1 MNKAENKTI
10 NDYVPKTNDQYIQN
24 SNNKIYDKPFIFQQS
39 ELNNNDKTSAS
50 PSSSFVPQLSY
61 IKAIERARSPALKAA
76 LSDPTL
82 NGVLKSIPSRKAYNF
97 SETSQARL
105 RFENNVRRYYYQLT
119 VGCGDKH
126 CNNKLCASSK
136 LKIVIPPNACAIMA
150 VQLASRS
157 KHQFCPRCPTEPNI
171 ALPNNILKTG
181 TPNSLSNFNS
191 KNSSTLSMS
200 STAPQDNLKKKNK
213 EEMSDNNNNLYN
225 DHSEQ
230 INNNLSLNGHGSF
243 ISSFLASSP
252 FSSLKHHPVNSSSCI
267 DLASMNKDRSNQR
280 LATMT
285 LSSSESGSSDDVSN
299 EDSIKNEKLID
310 KDVYE
315 LNNKS
320 NRFDSSTEKY
330 YQPLN
335 DTKQY
340 NSQLSRLKQENSSN
354 MYRTKSLQDLPSLSS
369 ATDNFSKF
377 KYKSFMS
384 PSPSFSSLQVLAS
397 DDTYGQE
404 VEIDEYPDEPQFA
417 LSYLTLPL
425 LKQAIATYIKTDINS
440 SIQPSTSNAKLEKDE
455 SSSSLNESLDN
466 MSLNENEI
474 EKDNQSCS
482 SSESLTAK
490 ISLMGTK
497 NDPSFIISTIKSVFS
512 SNEALNKSFLLK
524 PFKSSNENTS
534 GLDIEAIEESYNLIL
549 NLKPKELFVRTLA
562 NAIEILLAKLTLNIR
577 AYQNGSPENLRLL
590 IILCKNP
597 LLKNPQYHEQLLR
610 KLCIIISHLK
620 NKSKNIMIKWFSEFK
635 HDPFEELV
643 GNIQQYIVSHFAV
656 SPSSKDPIVSA
667 IKVLQLLYIANE
679 LAKPNQIVPIDRF
692 YNDTIAKRLNFKDEY
707 KNWKKLIDTKKY
719 DEFSYFKYPL
729 LFNPVSKTRIL
740 HIDAM
745 VQMSQEFEDAFVNH
759 ALVIHAQHFLQDSSS
774 ISNLEDNLKDV
785 TCPYLVLEVRRAHLV
800 EDVLNQISKKEKD
813 LKKPLK
819 VKFVGGGEEG
829 MDQGG
834 VQKEFFQIITA
845 QLLDQQYGMFTYD
858 TETRY
863 SWINGASL
871 ESEKHF
877 ELVGIVIGLALYNG
891 VILAVNFPRLMYKRL
906 LDEEPTLEDIKLAF
920 PALGKGLEQMLN
932 WTDGDVGDI
941 FMRSFQISYEV
952 YGQVKT
958 YNLVENG
965 ENILVTNE
973 NREEF
978 VKLYIHHLVIDSIK
992 RQFTAFR
999 RGFYK
1004 VCGGY
1009 ALKMCRA
1016 EELELLISGS
1026 VELDYEELE
1035 KATEYDDGYSK
1046 DHIVIKNFWEIVH
1059 AMTYDQK
1066 KKLLMFV
1073 TASDR
1078 VPLKGLG
1085 NLTFVIQRNGPD
1097 TDRLPTALTCFGR
1110 LLLPEYST
1118 KEKLKNRLLTAIE
1131 NAKGFGLV

>member
-1 MNKAENKTI
+1 MPI
-10 NDYVPKTNDQYIQN
+10 SCI
-24 SNNKIYDKPFIFQQS
+24 
-39 ELNNNDKTSAS
+39 
-50 PSSSFVPQLSY
+50 
-61 IKAIERARSPALKAA
+61 
-76 LSDPTL
+76 
-82 NGVLKSIPSRKAYNF
+82 
-97 SETSQARL
+97 
-105 RFENNVRRYYYQLT
+105 
-119 VGCGDKH
+119 
-126 CNNKLCASSK
+126 
-136 LKIVIPPNACAIMA
+136 
-150 VQLASRS
+150 RS
-157 KHQFCPRCPTEPNI
+157 KACTFGRRC
-171 ALPNNILKTG
+171 
-181 TPNSLSNFNS
+181 
-191 KNSSTLSMS
+191 
-200 STAPQDNLKKKNK
+200 
-213 EEMSDNNNNLYN
+213 
-225 DHSEQ
+225 
-230 INNNLSLNGHGSF
+230 
-243 ISSFLASSP
+243 
-252 FSSLKHHPVNSSSCI
+252 
-267 DLASMNKDRSNQR
+267 
-280 LATMT
+280 
-285 LSSSESGSSDDVSN
+285 
-299 EDSIKNEKLID
+299 
-310 KDVYE
+310 
-315 LNNKS
+315 
-320 NRFDSSTEKY
+320 
-330 YQPLN
+330 
-335 DTKQY
+335 
-340 NSQLSRLKQENSSN
+340 
-354 MYRTKSLQDLPSLSS
+354 
-369 ATDNFSKF
+369 
-377 KYKSFMS
+377 
-384 PSPSFSSLQVLAS
+384 
-397 DDTYGQE
+397 
-404 VEIDEYPDEPQFA
+404 
-417 LSYLTLPL
+417 
-425 LKQAIATYIKTDINS
+425 
-440 SIQPSTSNAKLEKDE
+440 
-455 SSSSLNESLDN
+455 
-466 MSLNENEI
+466 
-474 EKDNQSCS
+474 
-482 SSESLTAK
+482 
-490 ISLMGTK
+490 
-497 NDPSFIISTIKSVFS
+497 
-512 SNEALNKSFLLK
+512 
-524 PFKSSNENTS
+524 FKSS
-534 GLDIEAIEESYNLIL
+534 
-549 NLKPKELFVRTLA
+549 K
-562 NAIEILLAKLTLNIR
+562 
-577 AYQNGSPENLRLL
+577 
-590 IILCKNP
+590 
-597 LLKNPQYHEQLLR
+597 
-610 KLCIIISHLK
+610 IS
-620 NKSKNIMIKWFSEFK
+620 
-635 HDPFEELV
+635 
-643 GNIQQYIVSHFAV
+643 
-656 SPSSKDPIVSA
+656 
-667 IKVLQLLYIANE
+667 
-679 LAKPNQIVPIDRF
+679 
-692 YNDTIAKRLNFKDEY
+692 
-707 KNWKKLIDTKKY
+707 
-719 DEFSYFKYPL
+719 
-729 LFNPVSKTRIL
+729 
-740 HIDAM
+740 
-745 VQMSQEFEDAFVNH
+745 
-759 ALVIHAQHFLQDSSS
+759 
-774 ISNLEDNLKDV
+774 
-785 TCPYLVLEVRRAHLV
+785 
-800 EDVLNQISKKEKD
+800 
-813 LKKPLK
+813 LK

-978 VKLYIHHLVIDSIK
+978 VKLYIHHLVIDSIS

>member
-1 MNKAENKTI
+1 MKKAENKTI
-10 NDYVPKTNDQYIQN
+10 NNYVSKADDHYIQN
-24 SNNKIYDKPFIFQQS
+24 SNNKIYDKPLIYQQS
-39 ELNNNDKTSAS
+39 ELNNNDKASAS
-50 PSSSFVPQLSY
+50 PSSALVPPFPY

-76 LSDPTL
+76 LSDPSL
-82 NGVLKSIPSRKAYNF
+82 NGVLKSIPSRKAYNS

-105 RFENNVRRYYYQLT
+105 RFENYVRRYYYQLT
-119 VGCGDKH
+119 VGCGDKN

-136 LKIVIPPNACAIMA
+136 LKIIIPPNACAIMA

-171 ALPNNILKTG
+171 ALPDNILKTG
-181 TPNSLSNFNS
+181 MPNTLSNS
-191 KNSSTLSMS
+191 KNSSLSMS
-200 STAPQDNLKKKNK
+200 FSASQENLRKKNK
-213 EEMSDNNNNLYN
+213 EAANDNNNLYN

-230 INNNLSLNGHGSF
+230 VNNNISLNGHGSF
-243 ISSFLASSP
+243 ISSFLSSSP
-252 FSSLKHHPVNSSSCI
+252 FSSLKHHPSNSSSFT
-267 DLASMNKDRSNQR
+267 DLSSMNKDKSNQR
-280 LATMT
+280 SATLT
-285 LSSSESGSSDDVSN
+285 LNSSESGSSDDLSSEGSVKK
-299 EDSIKNEKLID
+299 DHIID

-315 LNNKS
+315 LNSK
-320 NRFDSSTEKY
+320 DSREKPSHFASYTEKY

-335 DTKQY
+335 DSKHL
-340 NSQLSRLKQENSSN
+340 NSQLSKIKQESLAN
-354 MYRTKSLQDLPSLSS
+354 MTRTKSLQDLPSLSS

-377 KYKSFMS
+377 KFKSFMS

-425 LKQAIATYIKTDINS
+425 LKQAIATYIKTDVTEVNQS
-440 SIQPSTSNAKLEKDE
+440 MPSIPTVNEKLNNI
-455 SSSSLNESLDN
+455 SLS
-466 MSLNENEI
+466 ENKL
-474 EKDNQSCS
+474 EKDNQSCD
-482 SSESLTAK
+482 SLSLNMDKK
-490 ISLMGTK
+490 ITTMETK

-524 PFKSSNENTS
+524 PFKSSKENTS
-534 GLDIEAIEESYNLIL
+534 GLDIEAIEESYDLIL

-597 LLKNPQYHEQLLR
+597 LLKDPQYHEQLLR
-610 KLCIIISHLK
+610 KLCIVLSQLR
-620 NKSKNIMIKWFSEFK
+620 NRSKNVMIKWFSEFK

-643 GNIQQYIVSHFAV
+643 GNIQQYIVSHFSV
-656 SPSSKDPIVSA
+656 SPNSKDPIVSA

-759 ALVIHAQHFLQDSSS
+759 ALVIHAQHFLQDSTS

-978 VKLYIHHLVIDSIK
+978 VKLYIHHLVIDSIS

-1059 AMTYDQK
+1059 TMTYDQK

>member
-1 MNKAENKTI
+1 MNDN
-10 NDYVPKTNDQYIQN
+10 N
-24 SNNKIYDKPFIFQQS
+24 SNIYNEQS
-39 ELNNNDKTSAS
+39 EQVNNN
-50 PSSSFVPQLSY
+50 
-61 IKAIERARSPALKAA
+61 I
-76 LSDPTL
+76 
-82 NGVLKSIPSRKAYNF
+82 
-97 SETSQARL
+97 
-105 RFENNVRRYYYQLT
+105 
-119 VGCGDKH
+119 
-126 CNNKLCASSK
+126 
-136 LKIVIPPNACAIMA
+136 
-150 VQLASRS
+150 
-157 KHQFCPRCPTEPNI
+157 
-171 ALPNNILKTG
+171 
-181 TPNSLSNFNS
+181 
-191 KNSSTLSMS
+191 
-200 STAPQDNLKKKNK
+200 
-213 EEMSDNNNNLYN
+213 
-225 DHSEQ
+225 
-230 INNNLSLNGHGSF
+230 SLNGHGSF
-243 ISSFLASSP
+243 ISSFLSSSP
-252 FSSLKHHPVNSSSCI
+252 FSSLKHHPSSSCT
-267 DLASMNKDRSNQR
+267 DLSKINKESKSHR
-280 LATMT
+280 LAMSTLNDSDSSEED
-285 LSSSESGSSDDVSN
+285 LSSE
-299 EDSIKNEKLID
+299 ESIKNENLID
-310 KDVYE
+310 KEAYE
-315 LNNKS
+315 LNNRSSVDMNQNKIPNSHFTSYNEKS
-320 NRFDSSTEKY
+320 MSDIKKTGSTFCS
-330 YQPLN
+330 N
-335 DTKQY
+335 T
-340 NSQLSRLKQENSSN
+340 QLLKLKRESSSN
-354 MYRTKSLQDLPSLSS
+354 MMRTKSLQDLPSLSS

-377 KYKSFMS
+377 NFRSFMS

-425 LKQAIATYIKTDINS
+425 LKLAIATYIRTDKTN
-440 SIQPSTSNAKLEKDE
+440 
-455 SSSSLNESLDN
+455 SSSLNLTAENDKDN
-466 MSLNENEI
+466 TKLEETNETQVIENLNTMNINDNEKNDI
-474 EKDNQSCS
+474 NDNQSCCS
-482 SSESLTAK
+482 NESLSINMEKK
-490 ISLMGTK
+490 ISSMETK

-562 NAIEILLAKLTLNIR
+562 NAIEILLAKLTLNIK
-577 AYQNGSPENLRLL
+577 AYQNGTPENLRLL

-597 LLKNPQYHEQLLR
+597 LLKDPQYHEQLLR
-610 KLCIIISHLK
+610 KLCIVLSQLK
-620 NKSKNIMIKWFSEFK
+620 NRSKNIMIKWFSEFK
-635 HDPFEELV
+635 HNAFEELV
-643 GNIQQYIVSHFAV
+643 GNIQQYIVSHFSV
-656 SPSSKDPIVSA
+656 SPNSKDPIVAA

-679 LAKPNQIVPIDRF
+679 LARPNQIVPIDRF
-692 YNDTIAKRLNFKDEY
+692 YNDTISKRLNFKDEY

-719 DEFSYFKYPL
+719 DEFSYFKYPI

-978 VKLYIHHLVIDSIK
+978 VKLYIHHLVIDSVS
-992 RQFTAFR
+992 RQFRAFR